1 MLIYFS
7 ARATIVNFQFVFYA
21 FILLFRRATLYPTT
35 RRNMSLYIVFQKK
48 KKKKKKKMTHG
59 LPWVKI
65 SKLCHNPIVHFPRER
80 EGYLMAK
87 NPSILVKIQYGLTVT
102 KLHLSKFKSPTF
114 SVKCS
119 TA

>member
-1 MLIYFS
+1 MFYYVLHYIHLQDHQCVYYIFV
-7 ARATIVNFQFVFYA
+7 TIVKIIKYKKK
-21 FILLFRRATLYPTT
+21 TT
-35 RRNMSLYIVFQKK
+35 R
-48 KKKKKKKMTHG
+48 G

-87 NPSILVKIQYGLTVT
+87 NPSILVK
-102 KLHLSKFKSPTF
+102 
-114 SVKCS
+114 CS